1 MLAQSPRSGI
11 PISQRVEIDAIAGK
25 VLGSTE
31 EQEKTAVQHLEIREI
46 MGGKLMQEIT
56 LK

>member
-1 MLAQSPRSGI
+1 
-11 PISQRVEIDAIAGK
+11 VEIDAIAGK

-46 MGGKLMQEIT
+46 MGGKLMHEIT